1 MIIPYGTEL
10 GATIPIDGIRE
21 DIKRY
26 LVVADSNL
34 NYEYLLDNL
43 DLIILTGYNEY
54 EKEIPSFTYPLMIEY
69 RHTKYLVIDCR
80 KYVSSISD
88 QPLNVKDITRDNT
101 SLKFLINTSI
111 IIDYSD
117 GNSGLFRDIIGNTGV
132 AFSFFMSNVINNI
145 ILLNPLEKVKVELV
159 AFYYY
164 NLLNGVTDSETI
176 LTRINRIKLSIPLTY
191 REANSILKDTFF
203 DKDYDVTLRGLLS
216 MLRDAVDDENKK
228 KYISYEVFVNSLGG
242 AWYGPGT
249 NEALVIACEC
259 VPLWTSICYTLFKE
273 VVYNKSRLGSLM
285 LKNSRNING
294 VELVKKMD
302 SYLKTKTSEF

>member
-117 GNSGLFRDIIGNTGV
+117 GNSGLFRDIVGNTGV

>member
-1 MIIPYGTEL
+1 MTIPYGTEL